1 MKRLYLLR
9 HAKSSW
15 RDATLD
21 DAARPLNKR
30 GRSDAPRMGAAL
42 GRRLPP
48 MTFHCSPA
56 QRAQLTF
63 AGLCAGWSGLQPQDG
78 IVDDALYSFDVNA
91 LLDWIGARPEEGQ
104 ELAIIGHNP
113 ALTELVNRL
122 AGPATLE
129 NLPTAGWVELDLPIL
144 SWSDIGCV
152 HGSGAAD
159 FMLFPRS
166 LQGSG

>member
-21 DAARPLNKR
+21 DVARPLNKR
-30 GRSDAPRMGAAL
+30 GRRDAPRMGAAL
-42 GRRLPP
+42 GRRLSP

-56 QRAQLTF
+56 RRAQLTF
-63 AGLCAGWSGLQPQDG
+63 AGLCAGWSGLQAEYC
-78 IVDDALYSFDVNA
+78 IVDNALYTFDVGA

-113 ALTELVNRL
+113 ALTDLVNRL